1 MNKVKALVGCF
12 IGCVTLML
20 IHSAPAQGQ
29 NGLHGYIASYPAKP
43 ASVYAE
49 GYGFYSAIWPLV
61 SAPVAHFQIGLPSTW
76 IVPDNTDNTTVPLCP
91 VGTVA
96 RDNWPERGP
105 TYSSVF
111 QTVEG
116 GPGYWAGN
124 RFHYGPPKFKMN
136 STPNCYTNEISTP
149 GWQFFWSDKPLP
161 DSMLGIAQISNCI
174 LIPPDGMTFEGNP
187 NGDLLGISYMSLPLT
202 TPYTDQYPVGEKSW
216 TLFLNAQNFKGPLA
230 YYLPET
236 WAKISKEYPFDY
248 GRGLDSRS
256 SERNLAGGTMEF
268 NTVPI
273 LSAVD
278 DQQNRYY
285 KIPRLQFPV
294 DSLNRTILSKDVT
307 FYSKRA
313 KYNEVLEWRDGG
325 EAPLTAF
332 GSIGSFKP
340 AMRTYPVTY
349 NQEAKTVVGINE
361 VATPTIF
368 QGNAFGLKW
377 TGNIANGMGY
387 FPGYYKDSAN
397 FRVAVPDAEVPLSTG
412 LLNRQ
417 FNSPSE
423 NPKPYHADLK
433 GAWRDPGPV
442 AGPFV
447 AYLEDHSMVTYFWYR
462 FIDQPIF
469 QQYNWTQGK
478 KDSLQHLIEEMHK
491 NWLIDQEYM
500 KAPTSGNLVAFDHAL
515 FVTPP
520 PELSYGYVPIVVRQ
534 EKSVVSSAGYDL
546 FKELPAIDLY
556 PNPASKSLT
565 VLLKSV
571 PDAESG
577 LQIMDLTGRILQT
590 IRVQKK
596 SEVLNIGFLSNGI
609 YFLRYYD
616 GVSSGMVKFIKSE

>member
-1 MNKVKALVGCF
+1 MRQPHFLLLLAGILA
-12 IGCVTLML
+12 ITE
-20 IHSAPAQGQ
+20 IQAQ
-29 NGLHGYIASYPAKP
+29 NGLHGYIASYPAQAP
-43 ASVYAE
+43 LTYVE

-61 SAPVAHFQIGLPSTW
+61 SKPVANFQIGLPSTW
-76 IVPDNTDNTTVPLCP
+76 IIPDNSDNSTVPLCP

-136 STPNCYTNEISTP
+136 STPNCYTQEISTP
-149 GWQFFWSDKPLP
+149 GWQFFWSDNPLP
-161 DSMLGIAQISNCI
+161 DSVLGIAQISNRI
-174 LIPPDGMTFEGNP
+174 LIPPDGMTFQGNP
-187 NGDLLGISYMSLPLT
+187 NGELLGISYMSLPLT
-202 TPYTDQYPVGEKSW
+202 TAYTDDYPVGEKSW

-236 WAKISKEYPFDY
+236 WAKISKDYPFDH

-273 LSAVD
+273 MSAYD
-278 DQQNRYY
+278 ADQNRFH

-313 KYNEVLEWRDGG
+313 KYNEVLEWRNGG
-325 EAPLTAF
+325 EAPSGAF
-332 GSIGSFKP
+332 NTIGTYKP

-349 NQEAKTVVGINE
+349 AQDGKTVVGINE
-361 VATPTIF
+361 VATPTVF

-377 TGNIANGMGY
+377 TGNVSDGMGY
-387 FPGYYKDSAN
+387 FPQYFIDSAN
-397 FRVAVPDAEVPLSTG
+397 LRVAIPDAEVPVSTG
-412 LLNRQ
+412 LLERQ

-433 GAWRDPGPV
+433 GAWRNPGPV

-447 AYLEDHSMVTYFWYR
+447 AYLSDHSEVTYFWYR
-462 FIDQPIF
+462 FIDQPVF
-469 QQYNWTQGK
+469 QQFNWTQGK
-478 KDSLQHLIEEMHK
+478 KDSLQLLIEEMHK

-500 KAPTSGNLVAFDHAL
+500 KAPSSGHLVAFDQAL

-520 PELSYGYVPIVVRQ
+520 PEYSCGYVPIVVRQ
-534 EKSVVSSAGYDL
+534 EKSEVNSTANNAFNRFPVL
-546 FKELPAIDLY
+546 EVY
-556 PNPASKSLT
+556 PNPASHSLNILLQT
-565 VLLKSV
+565 VPGADSK
-571 PDAESG
+571 
-577 LQIMDLTGRILQT
+577 LQLVDLTGKILQT
-590 IRVQKK
+590 INLQKM
-596 SEVLNIGFLSNGI
+596 SEILNISSLSNGI
-609 YFLRYYD
+609 YILNYTA
-616 GVSSGMVKFIKSE
+616 GVYSEMIKFIKTE